1 MSDTTNTSDPA
12 AGSAEREGWNWIEL
26 IAAVLLGIAGMLTAF
41 AAYKGSLADG
51 NALQGYTKSSRSTA
65 DANGFYNDYSS
76 TYNADKALFTEY
88 QLQVEQGNQDLA
100 DVIKANLFSIDLEAA
115 TDEWLAI
122 PEDAEEQPATPLDG
136 DFYKIQALDDANA
149 LYEQAEAEFAEAS
162 KIDEQGDNFDLAGV
176 FFAISLFF
184 AGIAALFKVRSLQ
197 VAMLI
202 GSVVM
207 LLPGLWAIGRG
218 QGWL

>member
-1 MSDTTNTSDPA
+1 MSDTTISNDVPGGA
-12 AGSAEREGWNWIEL
+12 EEREGWNWVEL
-26 IAAVLLGIAGMLTAF
+26 TAAILLGIAGILTAF

-51 NALQGYTKSSRSTA
+51 NALQGYTKSSRTTA

-76 TYNADKALFTEY
+76 TYNADKALFTQY
-88 QLQVEQGNQDLA
+88 QLQVELGNQDIA
-100 DVIKANLFSIDLEAA
+100 DVIKANMFSIELEAA
-115 TDEWLAI
+115 TDEWLQI
-122 PEDAEEQPATPLDG
+122 PADTDGAPATPLDA
-136 DFYKIQALDDANA
+136 DFYTIEALDEATA

-162 KIDEQGDNFDLAGV
+162 EIDDQGDNFDLAGV

-202 GSVVM
+202 GSILM
-207 LLPGLWAIGRG
+207 LLPGLWAISQG
-218 QGWL
+218 QGWI